1 MSAEAYSPEDGRT
14 LVETARHAIAT
25 RLGLALGEAPL
36 PGPRLR
42 EKRGAFVTLRQRADG
57 ELRGCV
63 GLVEPRLPLVDAVAH
78 AARAAAFED
87 GRFDPVSASELPGLV
102 IDVSV
107 LGPVAPIRP
116 ADVVVG
122 VHGLILRHAGR
133 SGLLLPQVPVEQAW
147 DSEAFLEA
155 TCRKAGLWSG
165 AWKEAGAELLGFTA
179 TLIQEDVD
187 QLDGDAHG
195 PSHG

>member
-1 MSAEAYSPEDGRT
+1 MTRDAYSPEEGRS
-14 LVETARHAIAT
+14 LVETARHAIAA
-25 RLGLALGEAPL
+25 RLGLARGAAPL
-36 PGPRLR
+36 AGPRLR

-87 GRFDPVSASELPGLV
+87 GRFDPVSATELPGLV

-107 LGPVAPIRP
+107 LGPAAPIRP

-147 DSEAFLEA
+147 DREGFLEA

-179 TLIQEDVD
+179 TVVGEDRED
-187 QLDGDAHG
+187 L
-195 PSHG
+195 